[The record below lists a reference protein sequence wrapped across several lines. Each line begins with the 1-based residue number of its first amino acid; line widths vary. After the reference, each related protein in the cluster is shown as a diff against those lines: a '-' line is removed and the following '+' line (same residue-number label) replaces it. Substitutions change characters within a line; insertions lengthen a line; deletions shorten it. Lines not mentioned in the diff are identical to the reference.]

1 MSTTNSNPSPTT
13 VECNHPECDTLGN
26 NWEFHHGKYC
36 SNKCETRHAGRKQLR
51 SLIYDHTLCLTCFR
65 TLKTVNPPKPDWE
78 FDERG
83 HGWTIDENGEQTLEY
98 YDQTQS
104 RSAAVGFQ
112 FGTEHATKG
121 EKQRG
126 DAVITGTICQQC
138 GNTDHKH
145 HDPALADRTAV
156 GRLATLL
163 DQDDDVVFDAEALHR
178 VYAHTGDLELA
189 VGRALT
195 N

>member
-1 MSTTNSNPSPTT
+1 M
-13 VECNHPECDTLGN
+13 
-26 NWEFHHGKYC
+26 
-36 SNKCETRHAGRKQLR
+36 
-51 SLIYDHTLCLTCFR
+51 YDHRRCYSCFHE
-65 TLKTVNPPKPDWE
+65 LKTINPPKPDWE

-83 HGWTIDENGEQTLEY
+83 HGWTIDENGDQTLEF
-98 YDQTQS
+98 YDQTHS
-104 RSAAVGFQ
+104 RDAAVGFQ

-126 DAVITGTICQQC
+126 DAVITGTICQEC

-145 HDPALADRTAV
+145 HDPVLADRAAV

-163 DQDDDVVFDAEALHR
+163 DAEDDVVFDPEILHR
-178 VYAHTGDLELA
+178 VYARTTDLELA
-189 VGRALT
+189 VGRALRD